1 MNMSKIWKLIAIGTL
16 LLTTASG
23 VSVAVCKGCHGQQW
37 EKVVMGKS
45 KVVKNMSRAQII
57 KALKGYKNGS
67 YGGVMKGL
75 MKAQVTKLSTSDIEE
90 IAAKIKK

>member
-1 MNMSKIWKLIAIGTL
+1 MSKIWKLIATGTL
-16 LLTTASG
+16 MLTTASG
-23 VSVAVCKGCHGQQW
+23 FSIPVCKGCHGQQW

-45 KVVKNMSRAQII
+45 KVVKNMSKAEII

-67 YGGVMKGL
+67 YGGAMKGL
-75 MKAQVTKLSTSDIEE
+75 MKAQVKNLSIADIEK